1 MIEVCI
7 KEHAWLAR
15 LAAAKLGVSEV
26 AIVVNRTIYLHN
38 ASAQTLLDNKRWLC
52 HELKHVEQYQAH
64 GVFLFLWKYLLSSLR
79 HGYRQNKFEIE
90 ACEAETDAKLLDKY
104 SIVY

>member
-1 MIEVCI
+1 MTKVRI
-7 KEHAWLAR
+7 KEHAWLAK
-15 LAAAKLGVSEV
+15 LAAAKLGVPEV

-38 ASAQTLLDNKRWLC
+38 ATAATLLANKRWLC

-64 GVFLFLWKYLLSSLR
+64 GVLPFLWKYLLSSLR